1 MTPGLWMA
9 PFACDK
15 HSRLAAE
22 HPSWV
27 LSRRKD
33 VPANSANCGKWFY
46 GLDVTNP
53 EVRMPSFDPY
63 GEPFPHRAYNA
74 RAASL
79 PQVRRHIHDCIHTA
93 TATWGFRY
101 LKLDFLYAAALRHSH
116 DSYQDRS
123 LTRAQ
128 AMQVQLAPAP

>member
-33 VPANSANCGKWFY
+33 VPANSANCGKWFF

-53 EVRMPSFDPY
+53 E
-63 GEPFPHRAYNA
+63 
-74 RAASL
+74 
-79 PQVRRHIHDCIHTA
+79 VRRHIHDCIHTA

-128 AMQVQLAPAP
+128 AMQVCPYLTLL